1 MESEIRK
8 SEIGFDVG
16 ALVIAV
22 IAIVAM
28 MVTYLMPPQLTI
40 FNHKLVVTQGILIPG
55 LLVGAFLWGIIEI
68 YTSRGKSKIDVILRP
83 LVAFIIGAFVGG
95 FLGYEFNFGQ
105 YIIVPAFH
113 LNLYAL
119 YEFVAIFIAY
129 VMFIIEAAW
138 WHNKIASSRKMKAK
152 AQ

>member
-55 LLVGAFLWGIIEI
+55 LLVGAFLWGVIEI
-68 YTSRGKSKIDVILRP
+68 YTSHGKGKIDVILRP
-83 LVAFIIGAFVGG
+83 LVAFIIGAFVGVFCCG
-95 FLGYEFNFGQ
+95 CHYCAFAFIFLLDATLLCHQ
-105 YIIVPAFH
+105 
-113 LNLYAL
+113 
-119 YEFVAIFIAY
+119 
-129 VMFIIEAAW
+129 AASMM
-138 WHNKIASSRKMKAK
+138 NIT
-152 AQ
+152 

>member
-1 MESEIRK
+1 MK
-8 SEIGFDVG
+8 KGEIGFDVG

-22 IAIVAM
+22 IAITAM
-28 MVTYLMPPQLTI
+28 LVTYLVPPQFMI
-40 FNHKLVVTQGILIPG
+40 FNQKLVVTQGIIIPG

-68 YTSRGKSKIDVILRP
+68 YTSRGKGKIDVILRP
-83 LVAFIIGAFVGG
+83 LLGFFIGAFIGG
-95 FLGYEFNFGQ
+95 YLGYEFNFGQ

-138 WHNKIASSRKMKAK
+138 WHNKVASSRKMKA
-152 AQ
+152 Q

>member
-1 MESEIRK
+1 MENASGK
-8 SEIGFDVG
+8 SEKGFDVG
-16 ALVIAV
+16 ALVVAV
-22 IAIVAM
+22 IAITTMLV
-28 MVTYLMPPQLTI
+28 VYLVPPQLTI
-40 FNHKLVVTQGILIPG
+40 FNHRLVVTQGIIVPG
-55 LLVGAFLWGIIEI
+55 LLVGAFLWGVIEI
-68 YTSRGKSKIDVILRP
+68 YTSRGKGKLDVILRP
-83 LVAFIIGAFVGG
+83 LLGFIIGVLLGG
-95 FLGYEFNFGQ
+95 YLGYEFNFGQ

-138 WHNKIASSRKMKAK
+138 WHNKVASSRKMKAK

>member
-1 MESEIRK
+1 MESETRK

-16 ALVIAV
+16 AIVVAV
-22 IAIVAM
+22 IAIMTMLV
-28 MVTYLMPPQLTI
+28 VYLVPPQLTI
-40 FNHKLVVTQGILIPG
+40 FNHRLVVTQGIIVPG
-55 LLVGAFLWGIIEI
+55 LLVGALLWGIIEI
-68 YTSRGKSKIDVILRP
+68 YTSRGKGKVDVILRP
-83 LVAFIIGAFVGG
+83 LLGFIIGVLLGG
-95 FLGYEFNFGQ
+95 YLGYELNFGQ

-138 WHNKIASSRKMKAK
+138 WHNKVASSRKMKA
-152 AQ
+152 Q

>member
-22 IAIVAM
+22 IAITTMLV
-28 MVTYLMPPQLTI
+28 VYLVPPQLTI
-40 FNHKLVVTQGILIPG
+40 FNHRLVVTQGIIVPG
-55 LLVGAFLWGIIEI
+55 LLVGAFLWGVIEI
-68 YTSRGKSKIDVILRP
+68 YTSRGKGKIDVILRP
-83 LVAFIIGAFVGG
+83 LLGFIIGVLLGG
-95 FLGYEFNFGQ
+95 YLGYKFNFGQ

-138 WHNKIASSRKMKAK
+138 WHNKVASSRKMKA
-152 AQ
+152 Q

>member
-1 MESEIRK
+1 LESEIRK

-22 IAIVAM
+22 IAITTMLV
-28 MVTYLMPPQLTI
+28 VYLVPPQLTI
-40 FNHKLVVTQGILIPG
+40 FNHRLVVTQGIIVPG
-55 LLVGAFLWGIIEI
+55 LLVGAFLWGVIEI
-68 YTSRGKSKIDVILRP
+68 YTSRGKGKLDVILRP
-83 LVAFIIGAFVGG
+83 LLGFIIGVLLGG
-95 FLGYEFNFGQ
+95 YLGYEFNFGQ

-138 WHNKIASSRKMKAK
+138 WHNKVASSRKMKV
-152 AQ
+152 Q

>member
-1 MESEIRK
+1 MENASGK
-8 SEIGFDVG
+8 SEKGFDVG
-16 ALVIAV
+16 ALVVAV
-22 IAIVAM
+22 IAITTMLV
-28 MVTYLMPPQLTI
+28 VYLVPPQLTI
-40 FNHKLVVTQGILIPG
+40 FNHRLVVTQGIIVPG
-55 LLVGAFLWGIIEI
+55 LLVGALLWGIIEI
-68 YTSRGKSKIDVILRP
+68 YTSRGKGKIDVILRP
-83 LVAFIIGAFVGG
+83 LLGFFIGAFIGG
-95 FLGYEFNFGQ
+95 YLGYEFNFGQ

-138 WHNKIASSRKMKAK
+138 WHNKVASSRKMKAK

>member
-1 MESEIRK
+1 MK
-8 SEIGFDVG
+8 KGEIGFDVG

-22 IAIVAM
+22 IAITAM
-28 MVTYLMPPQLTI
+28 LVTYLVPPQFMI
-40 FNHKLVVTQGILIPG
+40 FNQKLVVTQGIIIPG

-68 YTSRGKSKIDVILRP
+68 YTSRGKGKIDVILRP
-83 LVAFIIGAFVGG
+83 LLG
-95 FLGYEFNFGQ
+95 FLIGVFIGGYLGYKFNFGQ

-119 YEFVAIFIAY
+119 YEFAAIFIAY

-138 WHNKIASSRKMKAK
+138 WHNKVASSRKMKA
-152 AQ
+152 Q

>member
-1 MESEIRK
+1 MESETRK

-16 ALVIAV
+16 AIVVAV
-22 IAIVAM
+22 IAIMTMLV
-28 MVTYLMPPQLTI
+28 VYLVPPQLTI
-40 FNHKLVVTQGILIPG
+40 FNHRLVVTQGIIVPG
-55 LLVGAFLWGIIEI
+55 LLVGALLWGIIEI
-68 YTSRGKSKIDVILRP
+68 YTSRGKGKVDVILRP
-83 LVAFIIGAFVGG
+83 LLGFIIGVLLGG
-95 FLGYEFNFGQ
+95 YLGYKFNFGQ

-138 WHNKIASSRKMKAK
+138 WHNKVASSRKMKA
-152 AQ
+152 Q

>member
-1 MESEIRK
+1 MESETRK

-16 ALVIAV
+16 AIVVAV
-22 IAIVAM
+22 IAIMTMLV
-28 MVTYLMPPQLTI
+28 VYLVPPQLTI
-40 FNHKLVVTQGILIPG
+40 FNHRLVVTQGIIVPG
-55 LLVGAFLWGIIEI
+55 LLVGALLWGIIEI
-68 YTSRGKSKIDVILRP
+68 YTSRGKGKVDVILRP
-83 LVAFIIGAFVGG
+83 LLGFIIGVLLGG
-95 FLGYEFNFGQ
+95 YLGYEFNFGQ

-138 WHNKIASSRKMKAK
+138 WHNKVASSRKMKA
-152 AQ
+152 Q

>member
-22 IAIVAM
+22 IAITTMLV
-28 MVTYLMPPQLTI
+28 VYLVPPQLTI
-40 FNHKLVVTQGILIPG
+40 FNHRLVVTQGIIVPG
-55 LLVGAFLWGIIEI
+55 LLVGAFLWGVIEI
-68 YTSRGKSKIDVILRP
+68 YTSRGKGKLDVILRP
-83 LVAFIIGAFVGG
+83 LLGFIIGVLLGG
-95 FLGYEFNFGQ
+95 YLGYEFNFGQ

-138 WHNKIASSRKMKAK
+138 WHNKVASSRKMKV
-152 AQ
+152 Q

>member
-1 MESEIRK
+1 MESETRK

-16 ALVIAV
+16 AIVVAV
-22 IAIVAM
+22 IAIMTMLV
-28 MVTYLMPPQLTI
+28 VYLVPPQLTI
-40 FNHKLVVTQGILIPG
+40 FNHRLVVTKGIIVPG
-55 LLVGAFLWGIIEI
+55 LLVGALLWGIIEI
-68 YTSRGKSKIDVILRP
+68 YTSRGKGKVDVILRP
-83 LVAFIIGAFVGG
+83 LLGFIIGVLLGG
-95 FLGYEFNFGQ
+95 YLGYEFNFGQ

-138 WHNKIASSRKMKAK
+138 WHNKVASSRKMKA
-152 AQ
+152 Q

>member
-1 MESEIRK
+1 LESETRK

-16 ALVIAV
+16 AIVVAV
-22 IAIVAM
+22 IAIMTMLV
-28 MVTYLMPPQLTI
+28 VYLVPPQLTI
-40 FNHKLVVTQGILIPG
+40 FNHRLVVTQGIIVPG
-55 LLVGAFLWGIIEI
+55 LLVGALLWGIIEI
-68 YTSRGKSKIDVILRP
+68 YTSRGKGKVDVILRP
-83 LVAFIIGAFVGG
+83 LLGFIIGVLLGG
-95 FLGYEFNFGQ
+95 YLGYEFNFGQ

-138 WHNKIASSRKMKAK
+138 WHNKVASSRKMKA
-152 AQ
+152 Q

>member
-1 MESEIRK
+1 MENEMK
-8 SEIGFDVG
+8 KGEIGFDVG

-22 IAIVAM
+22 IAITAM
-28 MVTYLMPPQLTI
+28 LVTYLVPPQFMI
-40 FNHKLVVTQGILIPG
+40 FNQKLVVTQGIIIPG

-68 YTSRGKSKIDVILRP
+68 YTSRGKGKIDVILRP
-83 LVAFIIGAFVGG
+83 LLG
-95 FLGYEFNFGQ
+95 FLIGVFIGGYLGYKFNFGQ

-119 YEFVAIFIAY
+119 YEFAAIFIAY

-138 WHNKIASSRKMKAK
+138 WHNKVASSRKMKA
-152 AQ
+152 Q

>member
-1 MESEIRK
+1 MK
-8 SEIGFDVG
+8 KGEIGFDVG

-22 IAIVAM
+22 IAITAM
-28 MVTYLMPPQLTI
+28 LVTYLVPPQFMI
-40 FNHKLVVTQGILIPG
+40 FNQKLVVTQGIIIPG

-68 YTSRGKSKIDVILRP
+68 YTSRGKGKIDVILRP
-83 LVAFIIGAFVGG
+83 LLGFFIGAFIGG
-95 FLGYEFNFGQ
+95 YLGYEFNFGQ

-119 YEFVAIFIAY
+119 YEFAAIFIAY

-138 WHNKIASSRKMKAK
+138 WHNKVASSRKMKA
-152 AQ
+152 Q

>member
-1 MESEIRK
+1 MESETRK

-16 ALVIAV
+16 AIVVAV
-22 IAIVAM
+22 IAIMTMLV
-28 MVTYLMPPQLTI
+28 VYLVPPQLTI
-40 FNHKLVVTQGILIPG
+40 FNHRLVVTQGIIVPG
-55 LLVGAFLWGIIEI
+55 LLVGALLWGIIEI
-68 YTSRGKSKIDVILRP
+68 YTSRGKGKVDVILRP
-83 LVAFIIGAFVGG
+83 LLGFIIGVLLGG
-95 FLGYEFNFGQ
+95 YLGYEFNFGQ

-138 WHNKIASSRKMKAK
+138 WHNKVVSSRKMKA
-152 AQ
+152 Q